1 MKFCFLVPDEDENA
15 IRKYYLRD
23 KIKEEDC
30 LFIPL
35 YFDPKKKKTPAKVM
49 QEWFKDEVYPRLID
63 NQIQYL
69 CICEGEYFK
78 ALTKN
83 TKSEPFLGYVLSNFS
98 GSINYLFVP
107 SYKQVFYNPEAVIHK
122 INIALD
128 ALENH
133 VNGNYSVPGSNI
145 IKYAEYPDTYEAIQV
160 VLATLHNYKKLTC
173 DIETYSLKHYDSG
186 LGSITFCWNQNEGI
200 AFKIDPDKENK
211 NQEVRQLLKEFFES
225 YSGTLIFHNITFDA
239 YILTYQLYMRDLL
252 DTEGLL
258 KGMSI
263 LLKDF
268 EDTKLIAYLATNSC
282 AGNSL
287 SLKSLAQEYAGNY
300 AQEEIGNIE
309 LIPTKQ
315 LLEYNLID
323 GLATWYV
330 YNKYWNQ
337 MVKDNQLNIYQTIFK
352 PAVKDIIQMQLTGL
366 PMNMERVLEVDKE
379 LTNIQQTAL
388 NNILKSPIVIEFNQ
402 ELKEEWAIQ
411 RNKELKTK
419 QVTAADCKED
429 FNPGSNLQLR
439 KLLYRKLKLPVLDT
453 TGTKE
458 AATGKD
464 TLAKLLNHVTEPEV
478 KDLLNNLIDFKDV
491 DKILTAFIP
500 AFKQAQKANDG
511 RYYLYGNFNLGGTLS
526 GRLSSNNPNL
536 QNLPATGT
544 KYAKIIKSCF
554 QAPEGWL
561 WCGLDFA
568 SLEAHIDALVTRD
581 NAKLDIYRY
590 GYDLHAYNAMHYKP
604 ENTPELKLW
613 TRDEPVDT
621 NGLDPVAYNIQVLTT
636 FKKKYKQ
643 YRQLYK
649 SCTFALQYGAQEGVI
664 SKNFGFTKEEAKGI
678 CANYHKLYKE
688 SDKYKE
694 DRIKEASKK
703 GYIDVAFGLRV
714 RTPKLR
720 QSMLGLKVTPYEVKE
735 ESKSAGNAI
744 MQSWGLLNTRAG
756 IEFNTKVRNSK
767 YRDSI
772 RPIAQIHDAQY
783 FLIKDDIET
792 ILWANE
798 NLVKACQW
806 QKDPLIYDDT
816 VKLGGNLS
824 IFYPDWAHELELPNQ
839 LDRDILLSLVQKYQ
853 EELKNG

>member
-145 IKYAEYPDTYEAIQV
+145 IKYAEYPTSLEDIQQA
-160 VLATLHNYKKLTC
+160 LNKLHQFSELTC

-186 LGSITFCWNQNEGI
+186 LGSITFCWNQNQGI
-200 AFKIDPDKENK
+200 AFKIDSDKETK

-239 YILTYQLYMRDLL
+239 YILTYQLYMSDLL

-258 KGMSI
+258 KGMGI

-464 TLAKLLNHVTEPEV
+464 TLAKLLNHVIEPEV
-478 KDLLNNLIDFKDV
+478 KDLLEQLIEFKDV
-491 DKILTAFIP
+491 NKILTSFIP
-500 AFKQAQKANDG
+500 AFKQAVKAPDGWYYIYGNQNSTGTVSG
-511 RYYLYGNFNLGGTLS
+511 RYSANS
-526 GRLSSNNPNL
+526 PNL
-536 QNLPATGT
+536 AQLPSTGT
-544 KYAKIIKSCF
+544 KFAKIIKSCF
-554 QAPEGWL
+554 QAPPNTLFVGI
-561 WCGLDFA
+561 DFA
-568 SLEAHIDALVTRD
+568 SLEDRISALLTKD
-581 NAKLDIYRY
+581 PNKLKVYTD
-590 GYDLHAYNAMHYKP
+590 GYDSHSLRAYSFFTDELQDITEQLNEVKKEGKIYKITLDSGEILYLN
-604 ENTPELKLW
+604 EN
-613 TRDEPVDT
+613 
-621 NGLDPVAYNIQVLTT
+621 
-636 FKKKYKQ
+636 
-643 YRQLYK
+643 
-649 SCTFALQYGAQEGVI
+649 S
-664 SKNFGFTKEEAKGI
+664 
-678 CANYHKLYKE
+678 
-688 SDKYKE
+688 
-694 DRIKEASKK
+694 
-703 GYIDVAFGLRV
+703 
-714 RTPKLR
+714 PKL
-720 QSMLGLKVTPYEVKE
+720 KE
-735 ESKSAGNAI
+735 
-744 MQSWGLLNTRAG
+744 
-756 IEFNTKVRNSK
+756 
-767 YRDSI
+767 
-772 RPIAQIHDAQY
+772 
-783 FLIKDDIET
+783 FL
-792 ILWANE
+792 NE
-798 NLVKACQW
+798 N
-806 QKDPLIYDDT
+806 
-816 VKLGGNLS
+816 
-824 IFYPDWAHELELPNQ
+824 
-839 LDRDILLSLVQKYQ
+839 
-853 EELKNG
+853 

>member
-1 MKFCFLVPDEDENA
+1 MKYCFLVPDEDEKA

-49 QEWFKDEVYPRLID
+49 QEWFNEEVYPRLID
-63 NQIQYL
+63 SKIQYL
-69 CICEGEYFK
+69 CICDGDYFK

-107 SYKQVFYNPEAVIHK
+107 SYKQVFYNPDSVIHK

-128 ALENH
+128 ALDNH
-133 VNGNYSVPGSNI
+133 VNGKYSVPGSNI
-145 IKYAEYPDTYEAIQV
+145 IEHAKYPSSLEDIANA
-160 VLATLHNYKKLTC
+160 LNKLHQFSKLTC

-186 LGSITFCWNQNEGI
+186 IGSITFCWNQHQGI
-200 AFKIDPDKENK
+200 AFKVDSDRESQ
-211 NQEVRQLLKEFFES
+211 NQEVRELLRNFFEN
-225 YSGTLIFHNITFDA
+225 YTGTLIFHNITFDA
-239 YILTYQLYMRDLL
+239 YILTYQLYMSDLL

-258 KGMSI
+258 KGMDI

-309 LIPTKQ
+309 LIPEKQ

-323 GLATWYV
+323 GLATWFV

-337 MVKDNQLNIYQTIFK
+337 MVKDEQLNIYTNIFK

-366 PMNMERVLEVDKE
+366 PLNMDRVLEVEKE
-379 LTNIQQTAL
+379 LTNIQQIAL
-388 NNILKSPIVIEFNQ
+388 SNIMNSNIVKEFQEDLKQ
-402 ELKEEWAIQ
+402 EWAIE
-411 RNKELKTK
+411 RNKVLKTK
-419 QVTAADCKED
+419 QVTPEDCKES

-439 KLLYRKLKLPVLDT
+439 KLLYKKLGLPILDT

-478 KDLLNNLIDFKDV
+478 KDLLTALIDFKDV

-500 AFKQAQKANDG
+500 AFKQAVKAKDG
-511 RYYLYGNFNLGGTLS
+511 RYYLYGNFNLGGTVS
-526 GRLSSNNPNL
+526 SRLSSSDPNL

-554 QAPEGWL
+554 QAPDGWI

-568 SLEAHIDALVTRD
+568 SLEAHIDALVSKDD
-581 NAKLDIYRY
+581 NKLNIYRY
-590 GYDLHAYNAMHYKP
+590 GWDMHSYNALNFAP
-604 ENTPELKLW
+604 ENTPDIKLW
-613 TRDEPVDT
+613 TKEHPIDT
-621 NGLDPVAYNIQVLTT
+621 GGLDPIDFNRKVLED
-636 FKKKYKQ
+636 FKKNHKDL
-643 YRQLYK
+643 RQRYK
-649 SCTFALQYGAQEGVI
+649 SAFFLLQYAGGAGMLA
-664 SKNFGFTKEEAKGI
+664 KTFGFSKEEAQRI
-678 CANYHKLYKE
+678 YDNYHKIYKK
-688 SDKYKE
+688 SDEYKNNE
-694 DRIKEASKK
+694 IKKAEVN
-703 GYIDVAFGLRV
+703 GYITAAFGLRV
-714 RTPKLR
+714 RTPKLK

-735 ESKSAGNAI
+735 EVKSAGNAI
-744 MQSWGLLNTRAG
+744 MQSWCLLNNRSG
-756 IEFNTKVRNSK
+756 IEFNEKVRHSK
-767 YRDSI
+767 YWDSI

-792 ILWANE
+792 VLWANE
-798 NLVKACQW
+798 NLVKACEW
-806 QKDPLIYDDT
+806 QDDPLIYDDI

-824 IFYPDWAHELELPNQ
+824 IFYPDWAHELELPNK
-839 LDRDILLSLVQKYQ
+839 LDEDTLLSLVQKYKDT
-853 EELKNG
+853 LND

>member
-1 MKFCFLVPDEDENA
+1 MKYCFLVPDEDEEA

-133 VNGNYSVPGSNI
+133 VNGTYSIPGSNI
-145 IKYAEYPDTYEAIQV
+145 IKYAEYPSTPEDIQV
-160 VLATLHNYKKLTC
+160 ALATLHNYKKLTC

-200 AFKIDPDKENK
+200 AFKIDPDKETK
-211 NQEVRQLLKEFFES
+211 NQEVRKLLKEFFET

-239 YILTYQLYMRDLL
+239 YILTYQLYMSDLL

-258 KGMSI
+258 KGMGI

-337 MVKDNQLNIYQTIFK
+337 MIKDEQLNIYQTIFK

-388 NNILKSPIVIEFNQ
+388 NNILKSPIVIEFDK

-464 TLAKLLNHVTEPEV
+464 TLAKLLNHVTEPEI
-478 KDLLNNLIDFKDV
+478 KELLNNLIDFKDV

-500 AFKQAQKANDG
+500 AFKQSQKASDG
-511 RYYLYGNFNLGGTLS
+511 RYYLYGNFNLGGTVS
-526 GRLSSNNPNL
+526 SRLSSSNPNL

-554 QAPEGWL
+554 QAPDGWL

-568 SLEAHIDALVTRD
+568 SLEAHIDALVSRD
-581 NAKLDIYRY
+581 DNKLNIYRY
-590 GYDLHAYNAMHYKP
+590 DWDMHSYNALNFAP
-604 ENTPELKLW
+604 ENTPDIKLW
-613 TRDEPVDT
+613 TKEHPIDT
-621 NGLDPVAYNIQVLTT
+621 NGMDPIDFNRKVLND
-636 FKKKYKQ
+636 FKKNHKDL
-643 YRQLYK
+643 RQRYK
-649 SCTFALQYGAQEGVI
+649 SAFFLLQYAGGAGMLA
-664 SKNFGFTKEEAKGI
+664 KTFGFSKEEAQKI
-678 CANYHKLYKE
+678 YDNYHKIYKK
-688 SDKYKE
+688 SDEYKNHE
-694 DRIKEASKK
+694 IEKASHC
-703 GYIDVAFGLRV
+703 GYITAAFGLRV

-744 MQSWGLLNTRAG
+744 MQSWCLLNNRSG
-756 IEFNTKVRNSK
+756 IEFNEKVRNSK
-767 YRDSI
+767 FRDSI

-783 FLIKDDIET
+783 FLIRDDIET

-806 QKDPLIYDDT
+806 QQDPLIYDDT

-824 IFYPDWAHELELPNQ
+824 IYFPDWAHELELPNQ
-839 LDRDILLSLVQKYQ
+839 LDRNTLLSLVQNYQ
-853 EELKNG
+853 EELNND

>member
-1 MKFCFLVPDEDENA
+1 MKYCFLVPDEDEKA

-30 LFIPL
+30 LFISL

-49 QEWFKDEVYPRLID
+49 QEWFNEEVYPRLID
-63 NQIQYL
+63 SKIQYL
-69 CICEGEYFK
+69 CICDGDYFK

-107 SYKQVFYNPEAVIHK
+107 SYKQVFYNPDSVIHK

-133 VNGNYSVPGSNI
+133 VNGKYSVPGSNI
-145 IKYAEYPDTYEAIQV
+145 IKYAEYPSSLEDIADA
-160 VLATLHNYKKLTC
+160 LNKLHQFSKLTC

-186 LGSITFCWNQNEGI
+186 IGSITFCWNQNQGI
-200 AFKIDPDKENK
+200 AFKVDSDRESQ
-211 NQEVRQLLKEFFES
+211 NQEVRELLRQFFES
-225 YSGTLIFHNITFDA
+225 YTGTLIFHNITFDA
-239 YILTYQLYMRDLL
+239 YILTYQLYMSDLL

-309 LIPTKQ
+309 LIPEKQ

-323 GLATWYV
+323 GLATWFV
-330 YNKYWNQ
+330 YNKYWDQ
-337 MVKDNQLNIYQTIFK
+337 MVKDKQLNIYQTIFK

-366 PMNMERVLEVDKE
+366 PMNMERVLEVEKE

-388 NNILKSPIVIEFNQ
+388 NNIMNNNIVKEFQEDLKQ
-402 ELKEEWAIQ
+402 EWAIE
-411 RNKELKTK
+411 RNKVLKTK
-419 QVTAADCKED
+419 QVTPEDCKES

-439 KLLYRKLKLPVLDT
+439 KLLYKKLKLPVLDT

-478 KDLLNNLIDFKDV
+478 KDLLTALIDFKDV

-500 AFKQAQKANDG
+500 AFKQAVKAKDG

-526 GRLSSNNPNL
+526 GRLSSSEPNL

-554 QAPEGWL
+554 QASEGWL

-590 GYDLHAYNAMHYKP
+590 GYDMHSYNALHYKP
-604 ENTPELKLW
+604 ENTPDLKLW
-613 TRDEPVDT
+613 SKDNPIDT
-621 NGLDPVAYNIQVLTT
+621 NGLDPVEYNIQVLNK
-636 FKKKYKQ
+636 FKKEHKDL
-643 YRQLYK
+643 RQLYK

-664 SKNFGFTKEEAKGI
+664 SKNFGFTKEEAKDI

-688 SDKYKE
+688 SDDYKNQKIE
-694 DRIKEASKK
+694 EASYN
-703 GYIDVAFGLRV
+703 GYVTVAFGLRV

-735 ESKSAGNAI
+735 EAKSAGNAL
-744 MQSWGLLNTRAG
+744 MQSYGLLNSRAG
-756 IEFNTKVRNSK
+756 IEFNEKVRNSK
-767 YRDSI
+767 YWNSI

-798 NLVKACQW
+798 NLVKACEW
-806 QKDPLIYDDT
+806 QEDPLIYDDI

-824 IFYPDWAHELELPNQ
+824 IFYPDWAHELELPNK
-839 LDRDILLSLVQKYQ
+839 LDEDTLLSLVQSYK
-853 EELKNG
+853 ETLND